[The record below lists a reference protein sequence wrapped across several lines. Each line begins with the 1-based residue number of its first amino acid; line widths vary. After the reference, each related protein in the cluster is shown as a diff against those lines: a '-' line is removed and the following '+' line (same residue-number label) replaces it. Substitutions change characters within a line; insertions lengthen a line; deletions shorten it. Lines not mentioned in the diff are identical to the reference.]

1 MTNGSPMKLI
11 LGFSIPLLFGYL
23 FQQFY
28 NLVDTLIVGRFLGV
42 DALAA
47 VGSTGSL
54 NFLIIGFCMG
64 VCNGFAIPL
73 AHRFGAGDYKAMRAF
88 MMNAVYLAVIFAAVM
103 TVFTVAFC
111 RPILQLMQTPENI
124 IDDAYTYIVI
134 IFAGIPATYLYNLVS
149 GVIRSMGDSKT
160 PLIFLALAAF
170 VNIGLDLLLIIVFP
184 MGVAGAALATVISQ
198 AFSGIAC
205 VIYSKRKF
213 EILHTDEEERKVN
226 KGYMKT
232 LCGMG
237 VPMGLQYS
245 ITAIGSVILQSAVN
259 TLGSNAVAS
268 MTAGSKIGMF
278 FCCPYDALGSTMAT
292 YGGQNLGAK
301 KLDRLSG
308 GLKAAGILGIG
319 YSILAFVVLW
329 LCGNQLAMFFVESAQ
344 AEVIAN
350 VRLFLVCNSAFYIPL
365 AFVNIVRFLIQGMG
379 YSKFAILAGVFE
391 MAARTLVGF
400 VFVPMFGYPAG
411 HGQDE
416 YINDHHFHWG
426 YFIHAAAF
434 IEQYS
439 PGWATQWGDMVNLLV
454 RDAATS
460 DRNDPM
466 FPYLRNFSPYAGHC
480 WANGVASLPQGNDQE
495 STSESMQFH
504 SSLIHWGSVTG
515 NRAVRDLGIY
525 MYATEQSAVEEY
537 WFDQHER
544 ILPSDWKYSL
554 VSRVFGNDYD
564 NGTFWT
570 ADIAASYAIELYPI
584 HGGSFYLGRNL
595 DYVRKLWSEIAANTG
610 ILSGEANS
618 NLWHDT
624 MWKYLSFIDP
634 QKAIELYN
642 SNPKRSLK
650 FGISQAQTYH
660 WLHSMN
666 VLGQYDSSVTADY
679 PVAMVFRKGDKVTHV
694 AYNYDSAPR
703 TVTFSDG
710 ATLVV
715 EARSMGIDGGVV
727 AYNTRCLGY
736 VACCRLYGQSGRG
749 CHIAGVGHG

>member
-1 MTNGSPMKLI
+1 MTKDMTSGSPMKLI
-11 LGFSIPLLFGYL
+11 LGFSVPLLFGFL

-292 YGGQNLGAK
+292 YGGQNVGAAKWERLHQGLRACVILGAVYSVVSLGALYLLADPLNMLF
-301 KLDRLSG
+301 LD
-308 GLKAAGILGIG
+308 A
-319 YSILAFVVLW
+319 
-329 LCGNQLAMFFVESAQ
+329 ESA
-344 AEVIAN
+344 A
-350 VRLFLVCNSAFYIPL
+350 LLPL
-365 AFVNIVRFLIQGMG
+365 ARQYLMTSVLFFFPLSLVNIIRFLIQGMG
-379 YSKFAILAGVFE
+379 FSPLATLAGVLE
-391 MAARTLVGF
+391 MAARGGLSCLVP
-400 VFVPMFGYPAG
+400 VFGYTAACFASPAAWVLA
-411 HGQDE
+411 DL
-416 YINDHHFHWG
+416 FLVPG
-426 YFIHAAAF
+426 YF
-434 IEQYS
+434 YC
-439 PGWATQWGDMVNLLV
+439 
-454 RDAATS
+454 
-460 DRNDPM
+460 
-466 FPYLRNFSPYAGHC
+466 Y
-480 WANGVASLPQGNDQE
+480 
-495 STSESMQFH
+495 
-504 SSLIHWGSVTG
+504 
-515 NRAVRDLGIY
+515 
-525 MYATEQSAVEEY
+525 
-537 WFDQHER
+537 
-544 ILPSDWKYSL
+544 
-554 VSRVFGNDYD
+554 
-564 NGTFWT
+564 
-570 ADIAASYAIELYPI
+570 
-584 HGGSFYLGRNL
+584 
-595 DYVRKLWSEIAANTG
+595 RKLTHPE
-610 ILSGEANS
+610 
-618 NLWHDT
+618 
-624 MWKYLSFIDP
+624 KR
-634 QKAIELYN
+634 
-642 SNPKRSLK
+642 RSL
-650 FGISQAQTYH
+650 S
-660 WLHSMN
+660 
-666 VLGQYDSSVTADY
+666 LGC
-679 PVAMVFRKGDKVTHV
+679 RKQRAST
-694 AYNYDSAPR
+694 
-703 TVTFSDG
+703 
-710 ATLVV
+710 
-715 EARSMGIDGGVV
+715 
-727 AYNTRCLGY
+727 
-736 VACCRLYGQSGRG
+736 
-749 CHIAGVGHG
+749 

>member
-1 MTNGSPMKLI
+1 MTKDMTSGSPMKLI
-11 LGFSIPLLFGYL
+11 LGFSVPLLFGFL

-88 MMNAVYLAVIFAAVM
+88 MMNAVYLAVIFSAVM

-292 YGGQNLGAK
+292 YGGQNVGAK

-400 VFVPMFGYPAG
+400 VFVPMFPA
-411 HGQDE
+411 
-416 YINDHHFHWG
+416 YFHVLKKTKKMLS
-426 YFIHAAAF
+426 
-434 IEQYS
+434 E
-439 PGWATQWGDMVNLLV
+439 PV
-454 RDAATS
+454 RTS
-460 DRNDPM
+460 
-466 FPYLRNFSPYAGHC
+466 
-480 WANGVASLPQGNDQE
+480 VA
-495 STSESMQFH
+495 
-504 SSLIHWGSVTG
+504 
-515 NRAVRDLGIY
+515 
-525 MYATEQSAVEEY
+525 
-537 WFDQHER
+537 
-544 ILPSDWKYSL
+544 
-554 VSRVFGNDYD
+554 
-564 NGTFWT
+564 
-570 ADIAASYAIELYPI
+570 
-584 HGGSFYLGRNL
+584 
-595 DYVRKLWSEIAANTG
+595 
-610 ILSGEANS
+610 
-618 NLWHDT
+618 
-624 MWKYLSFIDP
+624 
-634 QKAIELYN
+634 
-642 SNPKRSLK
+642 
-650 FGISQAQTYH
+650 
-660 WLHSMN
+660 
-666 VLGQYDSSVTADY
+666 
-679 PVAMVFRKGDKVTHV
+679 
-694 AYNYDSAPR
+694 
-703 TVTFSDG
+703 
-710 ATLVV
+710 
-715 EARSMGIDGGVV
+715 
-727 AYNTRCLGY
+727 
-736 VACCRLYGQSGRG
+736 
-749 CHIAGVGHG
+749 

>member
-1 MTNGSPMKLI
+1 MTKDMTSGSPMKLI
-11 LGFSIPLLFGYL
+11 LGFSVPLLFGFL

-88 MMNAVYLAVIFAAVM
+88 MMNAVYLAVIFSAVM

-292 YGGQNLGAK
+292 YGGQNVGAK

-391 MAARTLVGF
+391 MAARTLAGF
-400 VFVPMFGYPAG
+400 VFVPMFGYPAACFASPVAWIFA
-411 HGQDE
+411 DCFLFPA
-416 YINDHHFHWG
+416 YFHVLKKTKKML
-426 YFIHAAAF
+426 
-434 IEQYS
+434 S
-439 PGWATQWGDMVNLLV
+439 
-454 RDAATS
+454 
-460 DRNDPM
+460 
-466 FPYLRNFSPYAGHC
+466 
-480 WANGVASLPQGNDQE
+480 
-495 STSESMQFH
+495 
-504 SSLIHWGSVTG
+504 GSVRT
-515 NRAVRDLGIY
+515 
-525 MYATEQSAVEEY
+525 
-537 WFDQHER
+537 
-544 ILPSDWKYSL
+544 
-554 VSRVFGNDYD
+554 
-564 NGTFWT
+564 
-570 ADIAASYAIELYPI
+570 
-584 HGGSFYLGRNL
+584 
-595 DYVRKLWSEIAANTG
+595 
-610 ILSGEANS
+610 
-618 NLWHDT
+618 
-624 MWKYLSFIDP
+624 
-634 QKAIELYN
+634 
-642 SNPKRSLK
+642 
-650 FGISQAQTYH
+650 
-660 WLHSMN
+660 
-666 VLGQYDSSVTADY
+666 SVA
-679 PVAMVFRKGDKVTHV
+679 
-694 AYNYDSAPR
+694 
-703 TVTFSDG
+703 
-710 ATLVV
+710 
-715 EARSMGIDGGVV
+715 
-727 AYNTRCLGY
+727 
-736 VACCRLYGQSGRG
+736 
-749 CHIAGVGHG
+749 

>member
-1 MTNGSPMKLI
+1 MTKDMTSGSPMKLI
-11 LGFSIPLLFGYL
+11 LGFSVPLLFGFL

-88 MMNAVYLAVIFAAVM
+88 MMNAVYLAVIFSAVM

-292 YGGQNLGAK
+292 YGGQNVGAK

-391 MAARTLVGF
+391 MAARTLAGF
-400 VFVPMFGYPAG
+400 VFVPMFGYPAAC
-411 HGQDE
+411 
-416 YINDHHFHWG
+416 F
-426 YFIHAAAF
+426 
-434 IEQYS
+434 
-439 PGWATQWGDMVNLLV
+439 
-454 RDAATS
+454 
-460 DRNDPM
+460 
-466 FPYLRNFSPYAGHC
+466 
-480 WANGVASLPQGNDQE
+480 AS
-495 STSESMQFH
+495 
-504 SSLIHWGSVTG
+504 
-515 NRAVRDLGIY
+515 
-525 MYATEQSAVEEY
+525 
-537 WFDQHER
+537 
-544 ILPSDWKYSL
+544 
-554 VSRVFGNDYD
+554 
-564 NGTFWT
+564 
-570 ADIAASYAIELYPI
+570 
-584 HGGSFYLGRNL
+584 
-595 DYVRKLWSEIAANTG
+595 
-610 ILSGEANS
+610 
-618 NLWHDT
+618 
-624 MWKYLSFIDP
+624 
-634 QKAIELYN
+634 
-642 SNPKRSLK
+642 
-650 FGISQAQTYH
+650 
-660 WLHSMN
+660 
-666 VLGQYDSSVTADY
+666 
-679 PVAMVFRKGDKVTHV
+679 PVAWIFADCFLFPAYFHV
-694 AYNYDSAPR
+694 LKKTKKMLSEPVR
-703 TVTFSDG
+703 TS
-710 ATLVV
+710 
-715 EARSMGIDGGVV
+715 V
-727 AYNTRCLGY
+727 A
-736 VACCRLYGQSGRG
+736 
-749 CHIAGVGHG
+749 